1 MHEQFNISDFCQGG
15 IVEVGVFTAED
26 ISEWIADEV
35 SVANHHVGGMM
46 GMAVNPC

>member
-1 MHEQFNISDFCQGG
+1 MHEQFNISDFYQGG
-15 IVEVGVFTAED
+15 IVKVGVFTAED